1 MTAAVT
7 ADVAAVFMAA
17 SHGSILA
24 PSSRRYG
31 MTPESAAS
39 RPGLEPTASKR
50 PPTFTFDQP
59 TERTMF
65 DGGGAGAHD
74 PAGFESEFEIAY
86 PIAPPRVAW
95 PRVFPQL

>member
-1 MTAAVT
+1 
-7 ADVAAVFMAA
+7 
-17 SHGSILA
+17 
-24 PSSRRYG
+24 

-50 PPTFTFDQP
+50 PPTFTFDRP
-59 TERTMF
+59 AERTMF
-65 DGGGAGAHD
+65 DGCDGGARD
-74 PAGFESEFEIAY
+74 PAGLESEFDIVY